1 MLLGHGMPLTGPNMH
16 RHGHSHSRLHKP
28 GKWRAVTFLGLL
40 AIAVCS
46 LLAVH
51 PVLKGR
57 TFSIR
62 PTPTSRVKSYSVPD
76 DSQIA
81 RERAIK
87 LNLSPA
93 GQYPINKYDL
103 VSAMPSDQ
111 THLPVVKGSRSWRK
125 VYQQHHTTPAKAT
138 SMLQSGPHAHAN
150 MMPM

>member
-16 RHGHSHSRLHKP
+16 RHGHSHRLNKP

-57 TFSIR
+57 TLSIL
-62 PTPTSRVKSYSVPD
+62 PTPTSKVKSYSVPD

-87 LNLSPA
+87 LKLSPA

-125 VYQQHHTTPAKAT
+125 VYQQQHTTPAKTA
-138 SMLQSGPHAHAN
+138 SILLNCPHPHTE